1 MEYSENNQRL
11 HCGECGKN
19 YDPLSRPGFLRFLA
33 FTLITNLI
41 VLVVIMI
48 HFIYLLIEFEK

>member
-1 MEYSENNQRL
+1 MEYSEDNQKL
-11 HCGECGKN
+11 HCSECGKN
-19 YDPLSRPGFLRFLA
+19 YDPLARPGFLRFLA

-48 HFIYLLIEFEK
+48 HFIYLLIELEK